1 MSFVDNCFVNR
12 PTCTTHTISNFAIV
26 FACNIL
32 CHFVAQN
39 EDEISCH
46 AHDVVTLLEDLG
58 DGWLRVRKGKD
69 EGYVPQSYV
78 QKN

>member
-1 MSFVDNCFVNR
+1 MSINLHVQ
-12 PTCTTHTISNFAIV
+12 HTLFLILLLYLLVI
-26 FACNIL
+26 IL